1 MEQIIK
7 KWGNSL
13 AIRLPKEVAKTLN
26 LQEGSKIEI
35 NVEKGK
41 IVIRP
46 KKDLKE
52 ILSLISPK
60 NLHTEV
66 DWGQKSGNEV
76 W

>member
-1 MEQIIK
+1 MEQVIK

-26 LQEGSKIEI
+26 LQEGSKVEI
-35 NVEKGK
+35 NVENGK

-46 KKDLKE
+46 KKNLKE
-52 ILSLISPK
+52 ILDLISPQ

>member
-46 KKDLKE
+46 KKDLKG
-52 ILSLISPK
+52 ILDLISPK